1 MSPQREEKAM
11 QRRVVVSLT
20 LLVTLLALAPIGYM
34 VIEDMSYNE
43 ALYMTVIT
51 VFTVGFR
58 EVRPLSTAGM
68 YFTIFVIF
76 TGVIN
81 LFFIIS
87 SLIRYTFG
95 EALRETF
102 GRRRMDLRIRKLRDH
117 YVVCGF
123 GRVGEVVCETLAE
136 AGVEF
141 VIIEK
146 DPARIVEAT
155 DRGYLYLEGDAT
167 DTEILVS
174 AGVREARGVVC
185 ALENDAD
192 NLFTTL
198 SARTLNKDTVIVTR
212 CVSQDSV
219 DKLRYAGADQVIS
232 PYILSGKRMATFLL
246 RPGVYDYLD
255 LVAHGVSLEYRLEEL
270 LVHEGSALAG
280 KTIGEMDVKAR
291 TGAMIIAVR
300 RASDG
305 GFNTNPD
312 KDTRIDAGDLLIAL
326 GKEEDLAGL
335 EKISGIKP

>member
-1 MSPQREEKAM
+1 MSTQREEKAM
-11 QRRVVVSLT
+11 QRRVVISLS

-34 VIEDMSYNE
+34 VLEDMSYTE

-58 EVRPLSTAGM
+58 EVRPLSTASM

-76 TGVIN
+76 TGVFN

-123 GRVGEVVCETLAE
+123 GRVGEVVCDTLAE

-141 VIIEK
+141 VVIER
-146 DPARIVEAT
+146 DNARILEAT

-167 DTEILVS
+167 DTEILVA
-174 AGVREARGVVC
+174 AGVQQARGVVC

-198 SARTLNKDTVIVTR
+198 SARTLNKEIVIVTR
-212 CVSQDSV
+212 CVSPDSV
-219 DKLRYAGADQVIS
+219 DKLRYAGANQVIS
-232 PYILSGKRMATFLL
+232 PYTLSGKRMATFLL
-246 RPGVYDYLD
+246 RPGVFDYLD

-270 LVHEGSALAG
+270 LVERDSELAN
-280 KTIGEMDVKAR
+280 KTIGEMEVKAR

-300 RASDG
+300 KASDG
-305 GFNTNPD
+305 EFNTNPN

-326 GKEEDLAGL
+326 GTEDDLSGL
-335 EKISGIKP
+335 EKICGIRT

>member
-1 MSPQREEKAM
+1 MAGQREEKAM
-11 QRRVVVSLT
+11 QRRVVFSLS

-34 VIEDMSYNE
+34 LIEDMSYNE

-136 AGVEF
+136 AGVDF
-141 VIIEK
+141 VVIEK
-146 DPARIVEAT
+146 DPVRIMEAT
-155 DRGYLYLEGDAT
+155 DRGYLHLEGDAT

-174 AGVREARGVVC
+174 AGVPYARGLVC

-198 SARTLNKDTVIVTR
+198 SARTLNRGITIVTR
-212 CVSQDSV
+212 CVSPDSV

-232 PYILSGKRMATFLL
+232 PYTLSGKRMATFLL

-280 KTIGEMDVKAR
+280 KTIGEMEVKAR

-305 GFNTNPD
+305 EFNTNPD

-335 EKISGIKP
+335 EKISGIRS

>member
-1 MSPQREEKAM
+1 MH
-11 QRRVVVSLT
+11 RRLIISVGSLV
-20 LLVTLLALAPIGYM
+20 LLLALAPVGYM
-34 VIEDMSYNE
+34 AIEHMTYTE
-43 ALYMTVIT
+43 AFYMTVIT
-51 VFTVGFR
+51 VTTVGFR

-68 YFTIFVIF
+68 YFTVLVIF
-76 TGVIN
+76 IGVFS

-87 SLIRYTFG
+87 SLISYTFG
-95 EALRETF
+95 EAVREIF

-117 YVVCGF
+117 HVVCGF

-136 AGVEF
+136 AGADF
-141 VIIEK
+141 VVIEK
-146 DPARIVEAT
+146 DPARLVAAQEK
-155 DRGYLYLEGDAT
+155 GYLCLEGDAT
-167 DTEILVS
+167 ATEVLVD
-174 AGVREARGVVC
+174 AGIQRARGLVC

-212 CVSQDSV
+212 CVSPDSV

-232 PYILSGKRMATFLL
+232 PYTLSGKRMATFLL

-270 LVHEGSALAG
+270 LVREGSVLAG

-305 GFNTNPD
+305 EFDTNPD

-335 EKISGIKP
+335 EKLSGIKP